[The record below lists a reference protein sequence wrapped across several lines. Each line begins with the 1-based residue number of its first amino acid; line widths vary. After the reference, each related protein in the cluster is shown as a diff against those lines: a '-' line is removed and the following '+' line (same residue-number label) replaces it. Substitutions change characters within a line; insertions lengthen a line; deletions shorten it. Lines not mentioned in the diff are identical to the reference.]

1 MLVPLCSHMCC
12 HRAPRTAW
20 RLEPSQSIPPQR
32 LGRAGG
38 QLRGAKLS
46 SAGAPHPV
54 VRAQLGPPSA
64 VADLVPGRGVNL
76 PDAKAARAAA
86 LRRPHVIVDQ
96 NPAGGG
102 RSDVVVR
109 GIVVRRSCLL
119 HRRTVGAG
127 GAFNCRKYRAA
138 RGRRPSASL
147 PDPRTPLHAS
157 FAKVRLGLIAK
168 LS

>member
-1 MLVPLCSHMCC
+1 MTVIRQPDCIRGPWHPSDPWRPLATQSTLADPCA
-12 HRAPRTAW
+12 RW
-20 RLEPSQSIPPQR
+20 GIEPSQWVPPQR

-38 QLRGAKLS
+38 QLRGAKLC

-96 NPAGGG
+96 KPAGGG

-119 HRRTVGAG
+119 HGRTVGAG
-127 GAFNCRKYRAA
+127 GATFNRRKYRAA
-138 RGRRPSASL
+138 RGRGAYTAAR
-147 PDPRTPLHAS
+147 
-157 FAKVRLGLIAK
+157 
-168 LS
+168 